1 MRVFACGRCGRR
13 LFFENSSCLACGARQ
28 SFDPDARE
36 LVVNDGSLPRC
47 ANAALIGCNWLA
59 DGPGRLCVSCALTAE
74 RPPAD
79 DTSAIEELL
88 GAEGA
93 KRRLLFQLGEL
104 RLPVQSSTEREGGL
118 EFRLLSSAY
127 EHVTTGHASG
137 VITLDLAEVDDAH
150 REEMRAQMGEQYR
163 TVLGHFR
170 HEVGHYYWPIIV
182 GGTDLEDESRELFG
196 DEREDYQAALQR
208 HYDNGPPAD
217 WMDEHVSAYATMH
230 PAEDW
235 AETFAH
241 YLHIRDSVQTAE
253 AYDLRVAGA
262 PQPSAY
268 AAPRAVLLSWFALM
282 PALNGMA
289 RSLGLDDPYPFV
301 LARPVVE
308 KLAFVERAVR
318 ADGAGADAPA

>member
-13 LFFENSSCLACGARQ
+13 LYFENSSCLACGAEQ
-28 SFDPDARE
+28 SFDPDAQE

-47 ANAALIGCNWLA
+47 VNAQLIGCNWLA
-59 DGPGRLCVSCALTAE
+59 DGPGRLCRSCALTAE

-79 DTSAIEELL
+79 DEAAIADLV
-88 GAEGA
+88 GAEAA
-93 KRRLLFQLGEL
+93 KRWLLFQLAEL
-104 RLPVQSSTEREGGL
+104 GLPVESATEREGGL

-170 HEVGHYYWPIIV
+170 HEIGHYYWPIIV

-208 HYDNGPPAD
+208 HYENGPPAD
-217 WMDEHVSAYATMH
+217 WMDAHVSAYATMH

-253 AYDLRVAGA
+253 AYDLRAAGA
-262 PQPSAY
+262 ASQPNAD
-268 AAPRAVLLSWFALM
+268 AAPRAVLLAWFALM

-301 LARPVVE
+301 ISPPVIE
-308 KLAFVERAVR
+308 KLAFVERAVQQA
-318 ADGAGADAPA
+318 ADR

>member
-1 MRVFACGRCGRR
+1 MRVFACGTCGRR
-13 LFFENSSCLACGARQ
+13 LFFENSLCLACGSPQ
-28 SFDPDARE
+28 SFDPVERE
-36 LVVNDGSLPRC
+36 VVVNDGSLPRC
-47 ANAALIGCNWLA
+47 ANVALIGCNWLA
-59 DGPGRLCVSCALTAE
+59 DAPGRLCPSCALTAE

-79 DTSAIEELL
+79 DTGAIEDLM
-88 GAEGA
+88 GAEAA
-93 KRRLLFQLGEL
+93 KRWLLFQLGEL
-104 RLPVQSSTEREGGL
+104 GLPVESAADREGGL

-150 REEMRAQMGEQYR
+150 REEIRAQMGEQYR

-170 HEVGHYYWPIIV
+170 HEIGHYYWPIIV
-182 GGTDLEDESRELFG
+182 GGTDLEDECRALFG

-208 HYDNGPPAD
+208 HYEQGPRAD
-217 WMDEHVSAYATMH
+217 WMEAHVSAYATMH

-241 YLHIRDSVQTAE
+241 LLHIRDSVQTAE

-262 PQPSAY
+262 TQPSVD
-268 AAPRAVLLSWFALM
+268 AAPAAVLRSWLALM

-301 LARPVVE
+301 LTQPVIE
-308 KLAFVERAVR
+308 KLAFVDRAVR
-318 ADGAGADAPA
+318 EAAERVAT

>member
-13 LFFENSSCLACGARQ
+13 LYFENSSCLACGAPQ

-36 LVVNDGSLPRC
+36 LVVNEDARPRC

-59 DGPGRLCVSCALTAE
+59 DAPGRLCPSCALTTE

-79 DTSAIEELL
+79 DHDAIGDLMD
-88 GAEGA
+88 AEAA
-93 KRRLLFQLGEL
+93 KRWLLFQLGEL
-104 RLPVQSSTEREGGL
+104 GLPAESAAEREGGL

-170 HEVGHYYWPIIV
+170 HEIGHYYWPIVV
-182 GGTDLEDESRELFG
+182 GGTELEEEGRALFG

-208 HYDNGPPAD
+208 HYATGPPPD
-217 WMDEHVSAYATMH
+217 WMDAHVSAYATMH

-241 YLHIRDSVQTAE
+241 LLHIHDSVQTAE

-262 PQPSAY
+262 PQPSVD
-268 AAPRAVLLSWFALM
+268 AAPDAVLRAWLALM

-289 RSLGLDDPYPFV
+289 RSLGLDAPYPFV
-301 LARPVVE
+301 LTPPVIE
-308 KLAFVERAVR
+308 KLAFAERAVR
-318 ADGAGADAPA
+318 AAATA